1 MISATSSDIEKAK
14 NIAFLGSINN
24 EGKFENENDMYGDS
38 IDIAFLVLGKKAGID
53 NMGVEIL
60 GKIPYESQKRYSA
73 VFYKVDATTV
83 NQEDFSTKIG
93 LNSLQSDGSVD
104 SIGNYSYTSP
114 AVRVF

>member
-1 MISATSSDIEKAK
+1 MEETKLK
-14 NIAFLGSINN
+14 LTQRN
-24 EGKFENENDMYGDS
+24 MPT
-38 IDIAFLVLGKKAGID
+38 LVTALTLTDVTLSTGKKLLEVATTWTT
-53 NMGVEIL
+53 
-60 GKIPYESQKRYSA
+60 

-104 SIGNYSYTSP
+104 SIGNYSYTLP